1 MLARSRH
8 LILLTA
14 LVATGLTACD
24 NQNAA
29 DHRAQ
34 TEIVRS
40 ATVALQ
46 AVPAAGP
53 KATSQLKAIT
63 RDLRGIRGNSKTLE
77 GTAQRLIGEA
87 ESRLGILAWQAGA
100 TERTNATEA
109 AARIA
114 GYLASA
120 TRRQEHVGQYG
131 ELLDS
136 LSTNQLEALQSLA
149 TQQHTIAQQ
158 QHDNQIPALEELDKA
173 NVAAA
178 KQVLNL
184 RMRAGDLRAKA
195 NAVDGVTGKKL
206 RIESATVEHQAAVI
220 EAEMER
226 RGANAD
232 LNHRLTVDQLAM
244 RADGAAEHV
253 VVVNGEITRI
263 QELSVATRARSE
275 DGRLQLDQLSSRLS
289 TEGNRLIDL
298 LTGPTQDTF
307 TATVNH
313 YQQAVLATNKAIRLG
328 SRGDKKTDQ
337 LSAVQAEMAILSVS
351 VERQSRLRLALR
363 ILGDVSAMGE
373 VQGIA
378 SRWSETRQLLQDRL
392 DEATTMV
399 EQSRSKAAGLAGGL
413 GDGVGDALLNMLEP
427 PSPEGDDSNDSA
439 A

>member
-24 NQNAA
+24 NQNAV

-77 GTAQRLIGEA
+77 RTAQQLIGEA

-100 TERTNATEA
+100 TERTSATEA

-158 QHDNQIPALEELDKA
+158 QHNNQIPALEELDKA

-206 RIESATVEHQAAVI
+206 RIEAATVEHQAAVI

-275 DGRLQLDQLSSRLS
+275 DGRLQLDQLSSHLS

-313 YQQAVLATNKAIRLG
+313 YQQAVIATNKAIRLG
-328 SRGDKKTDQ
+328 DKKTAQ

-363 ILGDVSAMGE
+363 ILGDVSATGE

-392 DEATTMV
+392 DEATTMA

-427 PSPEGDDSNDSA
+427 PSPEDDDSNDSA